1 MAATFVILLSC
12 LAYGIVASPSQIGS
26 LPGGRPAQS
35 VLGPVANKPSSSY
48 LPPAKQG
55 RRPGAEPLVSIPS
68 NPAQLALGSVVSAPV
83 AQRPVSGRVP
93 VNVGDIRKSSY
104 RPVDP
109 ASSTQNPSVQK
120 PSLIGAPRPI
130 VQRPVA
136 PAVQKPSLIG
146 APRPIVQR
154 PVAPAVQKPSLI
166 GAPRPIVQ
174 RPVAPA
180 VPVQRPVSSGSK
192 SGSRT
197 VGPNAPY

>member
-136 PAVQKPSLIG
+136 PAV
-146 APRPIVQR
+146 
-154 PVAPAVQKPSLI
+154 
-166 GAPRPIVQ
+166 
-174 RPVAPA
+174 
-180 VPVQRPVSSGSK
+180 PVQRPVSSGSK